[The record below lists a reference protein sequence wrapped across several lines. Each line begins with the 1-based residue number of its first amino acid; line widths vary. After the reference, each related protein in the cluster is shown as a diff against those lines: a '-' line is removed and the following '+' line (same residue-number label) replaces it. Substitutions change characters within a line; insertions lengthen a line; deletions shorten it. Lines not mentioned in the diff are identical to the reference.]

1 MKKTTEQQVTALFV
15 QAMRTALAIID
26 EKEEVQAQPTEA
38 GMDLA
43 SYLQKS
49 GRGAAARLAKQ
60 IGAPTINVSQWR
72 TGERQVPAERCP
84 AIERATGGA
93 VRCETLRPDVEWGA
107 LRGSQAAAPTAPV
120 AAPKAKSQK
129 AAPGIYPA
137 KSKYNPWRAY
147 VWNGKKQVYL
157 GQFPTVNKAKAAQKA
172 YLAGQ
177 QPKDGTRV
185 ANHRAPLEV
194 VKTGRAA

>member
-1 MKKTTEQQVTALFV
+1 MKKTTEQQVVKLFV

-26 EKEEVQAQPTEA
+26 EREKP
-38 GMDLA
+38 
-43 SYLQKS
+43 
-49 GRGAAARLAKQ
+49 AK
-60 IGAPTINVSQWR
+60 T
-72 TGERQVPAERCP
+72 
-84 AIERATGGA
+84 
-93 VRCETLRPDVEWGA
+93 
-107 LRGSQAAAPTAPV
+107 PV
-120 AAPKAKSQK
+120 DRKTKA